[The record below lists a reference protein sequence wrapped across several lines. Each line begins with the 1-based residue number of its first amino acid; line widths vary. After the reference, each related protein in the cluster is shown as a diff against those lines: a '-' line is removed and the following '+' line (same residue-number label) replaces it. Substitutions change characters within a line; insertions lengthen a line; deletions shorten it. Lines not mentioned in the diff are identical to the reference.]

1 MTVILIC
8 ACSMSALFGI
18 VMYAMCAAAAE
29 ADRREEELFAEWQK
43 KHEDGDS

>member
-8 ACSMSALFGI
+8 AFSVSALFGF
-18 VMYAMCAAAAE
+18 VMYAMCAAVAE

-43 KHEDGDS
+43 KHEEGDS

>member
-1 MTVILIC
+1 MTIILIC
-8 ACSMSALFGI
+8 AIPVTALFGF